1 MTKIEELNEEIAQCK
16 EAIVEINSILE
27 KDKAIKKLEAENED
41 WKLLMDAYLTDEKD
55 RIANVLTST
64 TPLREESE
72 KALHQKLMSIRHFR
86 LFMSSI
92 LTEAIHAEDRL
103 KEFNERL
110 EFLEG
115 EKKML
120 EETSDAK

>member
-1 MTKIEELNEEIAQCK
+1 
-16 EAIVEINSILE
+16 
-27 KDKAIKKLEAENED
+27 
-41 WKLLMDAYLTDEKD
+41 
-55 RIANVLTST
+55 
-64 TPLREESE
+64 
-72 KALHQKLMSIRHFR
+72 MSG
-86 LFMSSI
+86 I

-120 EETSDAK
+120 EEVK